1 MSDNRPTIADIE
13 IQAGIAYQS
22 VCDIKITSQ
31 EGTHGRLQVLLEVSE
46 EIQPRDV
53 QALYEQTVIVRL
65 KDGTKLF
72 SGICT
77 GGGLSNN
84 GGYKQVRIE
93 AATHSVRMDCMP
105 MDRTFQDPAKTL
117 QKIADEIGSAY
128 GAQITL
134 DKDVPITE
142 IVSQKGETD
151 WNFLSRIAASWG
163 KVIYTD
169 ILSDTI
175 NIFVGMTG
183 IRNGSSDDLGECGGV
198 TRNNTELSS
207 MNANLG
213 RGEGYEVDVMSC
225 ETRNLNLAA
234 GDNAGIY
241 AIRSGEITAEN
252 GIIVNRVSY
261 GYPPSVRPS
270 VEAFTQ
276 PDLEGSILQG
286 TVLQVAGNEIQV
298 QFDTDAGGGGIKWI
312 PYESAISNSFY
323 CMPDE
328 GDTVYVYYENNGNA
342 VCLGSHHVNTD
353 HPDMLVPDEKVL
365 TNKDKM
371 MKFSKDGIILSAT
384 RELTDAD
391 SDNAVSIAMGE
402 GTGITVTS
410 GREIIWVSGGEIR
423 LGVNEPGDA
432 DEQAARGKKKLEER
446 IKEGKD
452 SFAAEGGN
460 VSSAERLWQREV
472 NKFKNGM
479 ESNVVVAIGRAIYD
493 RFNGEADPE
502 PDAEQFETGV
512 LTLYGYQ
519 YLDLVVGSSCISL
532 DSDVHVYADEFWW
545 LGYERGSHSSQ
556 EKPLQDWW
564 ETTLDVI
571 QLGLDIA
578 GYFPAV
584 GIAADLINAGI
595 SLMRGDIS
603 GAILSTVAAVPI
615 VGDAVGG
622 GGKIIKGL
630 LKTEKAVAKA
640 EKILTVAGGVMN
652 LTKGV
657 YMMAQSAYS
666 LYLMKDQLAEA
677 WENKELSPENI
688 SLLINAGRCTVMFV
702 RGVQATKSGMQILG
716 PPLRGALSKAANGFG
731 TRVKNLIAKIDP
743 VNVVTGSLFMEYEDL
758 ALKDIHEDFILK
770 RRYESIYTNEGM
782 LLGSRWFLN
791 IETRLQRTDDRVTL
805 QKPDMGLEYFRLT
818 DGRWVSEKN
827 GDESYRLTS
836 DDEGYTVWENETGK
850 NYQYDADGKL
860 RTVTDANGN
869 VTCME
874 YQGGVLSR
882 MTLPGGQFLDFIFR
896 DGKLDRIEDTI
907 KRRISYAYEGDLL
920 TKVTLPNGGVI
931 SYEYTHNGHVHSI
944 TDQNGYTYVT
954 TEFDFRGRATRQVL
968 STGDEFIIH
977 YDDRN
982 KKNTFTNPANGE
994 CTIYEYGRQKV
1005 VTKQTNADGTYMEK
1019 KYDAYENCIYER
1031 DFNGNETFREYDIRG
1046 NLLRETTPDGIT
1058 TEYAYDGKGRM
1069 TLRTDTEG
1077 AEEVWEYGSTG
1088 LLERHRIKI
1097 EENRYAVTAYTYD
1110 SRGRVLTETNPLGNE
1125 INYDYEGLLG
1135 EPAAKF
1141 LPEGEATFYRYDDA
1155 GRLMSEKNAAGTTGY
1170 GYNRR
1175 DDLTLRTDPM
1185 GNTTYYGRDLLG
1197 NMTELRPPIQ
1207 YAAGMHGIRYR
1218 YDSMDRMVSAE
1229 TPEGNLY
1236 LYRYG
1241 SEDSLTLSIH
1251 PNEAADGG
1259 ENGIRYDYDDRNRRI
1274 RAHYP
1279 DGGCERYF
1287 YDGNSNIIKRVP
1299 PGCYDE
1305 EADDGAGY
1313 VYVYDSMD
1321 RLTSITNPM
1330 GEQEAEYAYDHSG
1343 RVIRSQ
1349 EDGAEQSSI
1358 LMYNKAGWLTQV
1370 RIPMD
1375 EEDGKV
1381 RYRLTVYGYDDMGQ
1395 RTMEKRY
1402 LDYQTMDSA
1411 SGKVNTI
1418 SYHYDKSNRLVKVT
1432 DDTGACMEY
1441 TYDNAGRRTAERMHL
1456 DGTTCQE
1463 IRYYY
1468 DAAGRITRRCEKLE
1482 DNARYM
1488 GDIPYA
1494 ITSYAYDANSNLT
1507 RVTFPEG
1514 GMTDYTYNNDNL
1526 LVKERH
1532 HEEDS
1537 GIDMTFVYRYD
1548 HAGNLISVTDSGGN
1562 VTEYT
1567 YDLLD
1572 RETAQKNPDGG
1583 IRRREYDRDGRLICE
1598 VSPQENADRG
1608 LFAQGV
1614 RYTYDAAGRRLTATA
1629 PGAVVTEHSVYD
1641 AMGRIIMQKDGARF
1655 GYDLS
1660 GRRTSVT
1667 TPEGAVQQFAYD
1679 AYGNMTAITDGE
1691 GHTTSLTVDAWGRI
1705 TGIRKADGT
1714 REQYTYDF
1722 AGNMLTA
1729 TDGEGHTVSY
1739 TYNRRGLQESRT
1751 DAAGNSESFR
1761 YDRDGN
1767 MAESTD
1773 RNGVRVIHTYNMFHS
1788 LTARRSEGGD
1798 ICENFT
1804 YYPDGKLKTA
1814 IGGGMRYAYRYDNM
1828 GRLAAKNASGKDL
1841 LQYTYD
1847 LNGNRT
1853 GMTDYTGK
1861 TTTYRYD
1868 NGDRLVEVTDGG
1880 RRQARYTYNTDG
1892 TLRSMEA
1899 GAPMTGGSLRTM
1911 YSYDRDFNLTG
1922 LTTFMDEYWDG
1933 DAGRYRKALAR
1944 NAYRY
1949 DKVGNCVEKATLLGK
1964 TKFVYD
1970 SLNRLAEASYPEG
1983 RREYYTYDKADNR
1996 LTMTTDTLLETYTY
2010 DSVNRL
2016 TERSIHDLAENGQ
2029 TTYGQPEIPAADRV
2043 YQYTYDRQG
2052 NTLSDGEN
2060 IYTYDSLNR
2069 LTQINTK
2076 AGGIQK
2082 NRYDGEGLRAEL
2094 EENGRL
2100 VRFLFHNGEVVL
2112 EEPTEGAVTRYIR
2125 GYDLISS
2132 DSAAAKTYYHYTS
2145 DNLGSITHVTDE
2157 DGNIC
2162 NQYEYD
2168 AFGSFTTKEETIQNR
2183 FCYTG
2188 EQYDPITS
2196 QYYLRARFYNPVIGR
2211 FLNEDTYYGDGLNLY
2226 AYCHNNPVNFV
2237 DPSGHKMCSQKYKQY
2252 IKLRNKGLTH
2262 FQALAKLG
2270 VPFNSKGKP
2279 TKYSEFDIDVY
2290 GNFKNYPGDDF
2301 TGHELLQFAW
2311 LKANGKAKRRGDKVS
2326 KNNPAMAIY
2335 EDPMHKFISS
2345 KQIELGLRNQNLK
2358 GMTWQQNVRIN
2369 IQILKEAGVS
2379 RDKIAKLAW
2388 ATRQYAID
2396 NGF

>member
-1 MSDNRPTIADIE
+1 
-13 IQAGIAYQS
+13 
-22 VCDIKITSQ
+22 
-31 EGTHGRLQVLLEVSE
+31 
-46 EIQPRDV
+46 
-53 QALYEQTVIVRL
+53 
-65 KDGTKLF
+65 
-72 SGICT
+72 
-77 GGGLSNN
+77 
-84 GGYKQVRIE
+84 
-93 AATHSVRMDCMP
+93 
-105 MDRTFQDPAKTL
+105 
-117 QKIADEIGSAY
+117 
-128 GAQITL
+128 
-134 DKDVPITE
+134 
-142 IVSQKGETD
+142 
-151 WNFLSRIAASWG
+151 
-163 KVIYTD
+163 
-169 ILSDTI
+169 
-175 NIFVGMTG
+175 
-183 IRNGSSDDLGECGGV
+183 
-198 TRNNTELSS
+198 
-207 MNANLG
+207 
-213 RGEGYEVDVMSC
+213 
-225 ETRNLNLAA
+225 
-234 GDNAGIY
+234 
-241 AIRSGEITAEN
+241 
-252 GIIVNRVSY
+252 
-261 GYPPSVRPS
+261 
-270 VEAFTQ
+270 
-276 PDLEGSILQG
+276 
-286 TVLQVAGNEIQV
+286 
-298 QFDTDAGGGGIKWI
+298 
-312 PYESAISNSFY
+312 
-323 CMPDE
+323 
-328 GDTVYVYYENNGNA
+328 
-342 VCLGSHHVNTD
+342 
-353 HPDMLVPDEKVL
+353 
-365 TNKDKM
+365 
-371 MKFSKDGIILSAT
+371 
-384 RELTDAD
+384 
-391 SDNAVSIAMGE
+391 
-402 GTGITVTS
+402 
-410 GREIIWVSGGEIR
+410 
-423 LGVNEPGDA
+423 
-432 DEQAARGKKKLEER
+432 
-446 IKEGKD
+446 
-452 SFAAEGGN
+452 
-460 VSSAERLWQREV
+460 
-472 NKFKNGM
+472 
-479 ESNVVVAIGRAIYD
+479 
-493 RFNGEADPE
+493 
-502 PDAEQFETGV
+502 
-512 LTLYGYQ
+512 
-519 YLDLVVGSSCISL
+519 
-532 DSDVHVYADEFWW
+532 
-545 LGYERGSHSSQ
+545 
-556 EKPLQDWW
+556 
-564 ETTLDVI
+564 
-571 QLGLDIA
+571 
-578 GYFPAV
+578 
-584 GIAADLINAGI
+584 
-595 SLMRGDIS
+595 
-603 GAILSTVAAVPI
+603 
-615 VGDAVGG
+615 
-622 GGKIIKGL
+622 
-630 LKTEKAVAKA
+630 
-640 EKILTVAGGVMN
+640 
-652 LTKGV
+652 
-657 YMMAQSAYS
+657 
-666 LYLMKDQLAEA
+666 
-677 WENKELSPENI
+677 
-688 SLLINAGRCTVMFV
+688 
-702 RGVQATKSGMQILG
+702 
-716 PPLRGALSKAANGFG
+716 
-731 TRVKNLIAKIDP
+731 
-743 VNVVTGSLFMEYEDL
+743 
-758 ALKDIHEDFILK
+758 
-770 RRYESIYTNEGM
+770 
-782 LLGSRWFLN
+782 
-791 IETRLQRTDDRVTL
+791 
-805 QKPDMGLEYFRLT
+805 
-818 DGRWVSEKN
+818 
-827 GDESYRLTS
+827 
-836 DDEGYTVWENETGK
+836 
-850 NYQYDADGKL
+850 
-860 RTVTDANGN
+860 
-869 VTCME
+869 
-874 YQGGVLSR
+874 
-882 MTLPGGQFLDFIFR
+882 
-896 DGKLDRIEDTI
+896 
-907 KRRISYAYEGDLL
+907 
-920 TKVTLPNGGVI
+920 
-931 SYEYTHNGHVHSI
+931 
-944 TDQNGYTYVT
+944 
-954 TEFDFRGRATRQVL
+954 
-968 STGDEFIIH
+968 
-977 YDDRN
+977 
-982 KKNTFTNPANGE
+982 
-994 CTIYEYGRQKV
+994 
-1005 VTKQTNADGTYMEK
+1005 
-1019 KYDAYENCIYER
+1019 
-1031 DFNGNETFREYDIRG
+1031 
-1046 NLLRETTPDGIT
+1046 
-1058 TEYAYDGKGRM
+1058 
-1069 TLRTDTEG
+1069 
-1077 AEEVWEYGSTG
+1077 
-1088 LLERHRIKI
+1088 
-1097 EENRYAVTAYTYD
+1097 
-1110 SRGRVLTETNPLGNE
+1110 
-1125 INYDYEGLLG
+1125 
-1135 EPAAKF
+1135 
-1141 LPEGEATFYRYDDA
+1141 
-1155 GRLMSEKNAAGTTGY
+1155 
-1170 GYNRR
+1170 
-1175 DDLTLRTDPM
+1175 
-1185 GNTTYYGRDLLG
+1185 
-1197 NMTELRPPIQ
+1197 MTELRPPVQ

-1614 RYTYDAAGRRLTATA
+1614 RYTYDAAGRRLTATV

-1814 IGGGMRYAYRYDNM
+1814 IGGGMRYAY
-1828 GRLAAKNASGKDL
+1828 G
-1841 LQYTYD
+1841 
-1847 LNGNRT
+1847 
-1853 GMTDYTGK
+1853 
-1861 TTTYRYD
+1861 
-1868 NGDRLVEVTDGG
+1868 
-1880 RRQARYTYNTDG
+1880 
-1892 TLRSMEA
+1892 
-1899 GAPMTGGSLRTM
+1899 
-1911 YSYDRDFNLTG
+1911 YDRDFNLTG

-1933 DAGRYRKALAR
+1933 DAGRYRKVLAR

-1949 DKVGNCVEKATLLGK
+1949 DKAGNCVEKATLLGK

-2010 DSVNRL
+2010 DSASRL

-2029 TTYGQPEIPAADRV
+2029 TAYGQPEIPAADRI

-2060 IYTYDSLNR
+2060 TYTYDSLNR

-2112 EEPTEGAVTRYIR
+2112 EEPTEDAVTRYIR

-2145 DNLGSITHVTDE
+2145 DNLGSITHITDE

-2168 AFGSFTTKEETIQNR
+2168 VFGRFTTKEETIQNR

-2226 AYCHNNPVNFV
+2226 AYCDNNPVNYV
-2237 DPSGHKMCSQKYKQY
+2237 DPSGHWCFKKSKLNYDLVKEYLKDIQNQTGYKLH
-2252 IKLRNKGLTH
+2252 I
-2262 FQALAKLG
+2262 
-2270 VPFNSKGKP
+2270 
-2279 TKYSEFDIDVY
+2279 
-2290 GNFKNYPGDDF
+2290 
-2301 TGHELLQFAW
+2301 
-2311 LKANGKAKRRGDKVS
+2311 
-2326 KNNPAMAIY
+2326 
-2335 EDPMHKFISS
+2335 
-2345 KQIELGLRNQNLK
+2345 KQIEELKNHLRKNVYSKLSPMQSVLHRLAFSKNVKDACIAEWEKQTNQ
-2358 GMTWQQNVRIN
+2358 TWPQYTSPVYSKNGKLLRDAGDPYDAHHIIENCYNGEHEWWN
-2369 IQILKEAGVS
+2369 ITPARFSDQHQGGIHRGGSPARRLF
-2379 RDKIAKLAW
+2379 
-2388 ATRQYAID
+2388 Q
-2396 NGF
+2396 

>member
-1 MSDNRPTIADIE
+1 
-13 IQAGIAYQS
+13 
-22 VCDIKITSQ
+22 
-31 EGTHGRLQVLLEVSE
+31 
-46 EIQPRDV
+46 
-53 QALYEQTVIVRL
+53 
-65 KDGTKLF
+65 
-72 SGICT
+72 
-77 GGGLSNN
+77 
-84 GGYKQVRIE
+84 
-93 AATHSVRMDCMP
+93 
-105 MDRTFQDPAKTL
+105 
-117 QKIADEIGSAY
+117 
-128 GAQITL
+128 
-134 DKDVPITE
+134 
-142 IVSQKGETD
+142 
-151 WNFLSRIAASWG
+151 
-163 KVIYTD
+163 
-169 ILSDTI
+169 
-175 NIFVGMTG
+175 
-183 IRNGSSDDLGECGGV
+183 
-198 TRNNTELSS
+198 
-207 MNANLG
+207 
-213 RGEGYEVDVMSC
+213 
-225 ETRNLNLAA
+225 
-234 GDNAGIY
+234 
-241 AIRSGEITAEN
+241 
-252 GIIVNRVSY
+252 
-261 GYPPSVRPS
+261 
-270 VEAFTQ
+270 
-276 PDLEGSILQG
+276 
-286 TVLQVAGNEIQV
+286 
-298 QFDTDAGGGGIKWI
+298 
-312 PYESAISNSFY
+312 
-323 CMPDE
+323 
-328 GDTVYVYYENNGNA
+328 
-342 VCLGSHHVNTD
+342 
-353 HPDMLVPDEKVL
+353 
-365 TNKDKM
+365 
-371 MKFSKDGIILSAT
+371 
-384 RELTDAD
+384 
-391 SDNAVSIAMGE
+391 
-402 GTGITVTS
+402 
-410 GREIIWVSGGEIR
+410 
-423 LGVNEPGDA
+423 
-432 DEQAARGKKKLEER
+432 
-446 IKEGKD
+446 
-452 SFAAEGGN
+452 
-460 VSSAERLWQREV
+460 
-472 NKFKNGM
+472 
-479 ESNVVVAIGRAIYD
+479 
-493 RFNGEADPE
+493 
-502 PDAEQFETGV
+502 
-512 LTLYGYQ
+512 
-519 YLDLVVGSSCISL
+519 
-532 DSDVHVYADEFWW
+532 
-545 LGYERGSHSSQ
+545 
-556 EKPLQDWW
+556 
-564 ETTLDVI
+564 
-571 QLGLDIA
+571 
-578 GYFPAV
+578 
-584 GIAADLINAGI
+584 
-595 SLMRGDIS
+595 
-603 GAILSTVAAVPI
+603 
-615 VGDAVGG
+615 
-622 GGKIIKGL
+622 
-630 LKTEKAVAKA
+630 
-640 EKILTVAGGVMN
+640 
-652 LTKGV
+652 
-657 YMMAQSAYS
+657 
-666 LYLMKDQLAEA
+666 
-677 WENKELSPENI
+677 
-688 SLLINAGRCTVMFV
+688 
-702 RGVQATKSGMQILG
+702 
-716 PPLRGALSKAANGFG
+716 
-731 TRVKNLIAKIDP
+731 
-743 VNVVTGSLFMEYEDL
+743 
-758 ALKDIHEDFILK
+758 
-770 RRYESIYTNEGM
+770 
-782 LLGSRWFLN
+782 
-791 IETRLQRTDDRVTL
+791 
-805 QKPDMGLEYFRLT
+805 
-818 DGRWVSEKN
+818 
-827 GDESYRLTS
+827 
-836 DDEGYTVWENETGK
+836 
-850 NYQYDADGKL
+850 
-860 RTVTDANGN
+860 
-869 VTCME
+869 
-874 YQGGVLSR
+874 
-882 MTLPGGQFLDFIFR
+882 
-896 DGKLDRIEDTI
+896 
-907 KRRISYAYEGDLL
+907 
-920 TKVTLPNGGVI
+920 
-931 SYEYTHNGHVHSI
+931 
-944 TDQNGYTYVT
+944 
-954 TEFDFRGRATRQVL
+954 
-968 STGDEFIIH
+968 
-977 YDDRN
+977 
-982 KKNTFTNPANGE
+982 
-994 CTIYEYGRQKV
+994 
-1005 VTKQTNADGTYMEK
+1005 
-1019 KYDAYENCIYER
+1019 
-1031 DFNGNETFREYDIRG
+1031 
-1046 NLLRETTPDGIT
+1046 
-1058 TEYAYDGKGRM
+1058 
-1069 TLRTDTEG
+1069 
-1077 AEEVWEYGSTG
+1077 
-1088 LLERHRIKI
+1088 
-1097 EENRYAVTAYTYD
+1097 
-1110 SRGRVLTETNPLGNE
+1110 
-1125 INYDYEGLLG
+1125 
-1135 EPAAKF
+1135 
-1141 LPEGEATFYRYDDA
+1141 
-1155 GRLMSEKNAAGTTGY
+1155 
-1170 GYNRR
+1170 
-1175 DDLTLRTDPM
+1175 
-1185 GNTTYYGRDLLG
+1185 
-1197 NMTELRPPIQ
+1197 MTELRPPVQ

-1251 PNEAADGG
+1251 PNEAAYGG

-1313 VYVYDSMD
+1313 IYVYDSMD

-1614 RYTYDAAGRRLTATA
+1614 RYTYDAAGRRLTATV

-1739 TYNRRGLQESRT
+1739 TYNCRSLQESRT

-1814 IGGGMRYAYRYDNM
+1814 IGGGMRYAY
-1828 GRLAAKNASGKDL
+1828 G
-1841 LQYTYD
+1841 
-1847 LNGNRT
+1847 
-1853 GMTDYTGK
+1853 
-1861 TTTYRYD
+1861 
-1868 NGDRLVEVTDGG
+1868 
-1880 RRQARYTYNTDG
+1880 
-1892 TLRSMEA
+1892 
-1899 GAPMTGGSLRTM
+1899 
-1911 YSYDRDFNLTG
+1911 YDRDFNLTG

-1933 DAGRYRKALAR
+1933 DAGRYRKVLAR

-1949 DKVGNCVEKATLLGK
+1949 DKAGNCVEKATLLGK
-1964 TKFVYD
+1964 TKFIYD

-2010 DSVNRL
+2010 DSANRL

-2029 TTYGQPEIPAADRV
+2029 TAYGQPEIPTADRV

-2060 IYTYDSLNR
+2060 TYTYDSLNR

-2112 EEPTEGAVTRYIR
+2112 EEPTEDAVTRYIR

-2145 DNLGSITHVTDE
+2145 DNLGSITHITDE

-2168 AFGSFTTKEETIQNR
+2168 AFGSFAIKEETIQNR

-2226 AYCHNNPVNFV
+2226 AYCDNNPVNYV
-2237 DPSGHKMCSQKYKQY
+2237 DPSGHWCFKKSKLNYDLVKEYLKDIQNQTGYKLH
-2252 IKLRNKGLTH
+2252 I
-2262 FQALAKLG
+2262 
-2270 VPFNSKGKP
+2270 
-2279 TKYSEFDIDVY
+2279 
-2290 GNFKNYPGDDF
+2290 
-2301 TGHELLQFAW
+2301 
-2311 LKANGKAKRRGDKVS
+2311 
-2326 KNNPAMAIY
+2326 
-2335 EDPMHKFISS
+2335 
-2345 KQIELGLRNQNLK
+2345 KQIEELKNHLRKNVYSKLSPMQSVLHRLAFSKNVKDACIAEWEKQTNQ
-2358 GMTWQQNVRIN
+2358 TWPQYTSPVYSKNGKLLRDAGDPYDAHHIIENCYNGEHEWWN
-2369 IQILKEAGVS
+2369 ITPARFSDQHQGGIHRGGSPARRLF
-2379 RDKIAKLAW
+2379 
-2388 ATRQYAID
+2388 Q
-2396 NGF
+2396 